1 MAEFP
6 FVHGLGK
13 KYNQDLKV
21 IFVSADWLDEEKQ
34 VKAKT
39 YENEKR
45 KIGIVGS
52 LLSLVF
58 ILLFYFSGLSDYLAN
73 INLSFIY
80 VFLIYVTIFHV
91 LSTIIGLPLG
101 YYSSYVHEHKWGFSN
116 YTNKTWL
123 LDQLKSFAV
132 SLILLPILLGLFFW
146 VLWKFPDTWWLVAAT
161 VTTLVSIVFVTLF
174 PVVILPIFNKYDPIE
189 DEMLTN
195 QLSDILHKAGLKPSG
210 FFRQDMSRQTKKENA
225 FLAGMGK
232 TRRVVIADNLL
243 ENMSLSEIKS
253 VIAHEVG
260 HYHFSH
266 LPKNILIGT
275 IQQLIIFYLLNI
287 IMKILY
293 PEFLTSNT
301 NNLSLFPMFS
311 LIMSLLSTLLF
322 GPLNNMISRYFE
334 RQADRTS
341 LELYP
346 DKDSFQKAMAGL
358 ANRNLSNAYPEWW
371 VKLLYYS
378 HPPIGERLSFAENY
392 KL

>member
-1 MAEFP
+1 MKHIEIHP
-6 FVHGLGK
+6 F
-13 KYNQDLKV
+13 
-21 IFVSADWLDEEKQ
+21 LDEEKQ
-34 VKAKT
+34 VKAKI

-101 YYSSYVHEHKWGFSN
+101 YYSSYVHEHKRGFSN

-189 DEMLTN
+189 DEKLTN
-195 QLSDILHKAGLKPSG
+195 QLSDILHKAGLKSSG

-293 PEFLTSNT
+293 PEFLSSNT
-301 NNLSLFPMFS
+301 ANLSLFPMFS
-311 LIMSLLSTLLF
+311 LIMSLLSSLLF
-322 GPLNNMISRYFE
+322 SPLNNMISRYFE

-392 KL
+392 KF

>member
-1 MAEFP
+1 MKHIEIHP
-6 FVHGLGK
+6 F
-13 KYNQDLKV
+13 
-21 IFVSADWLDEEKQ
+21 LDKEKQ

-45 KIGIVGS
+45 KISIVGS
-52 LLSLVF
+52 LLSLIF

-80 VFLIYVTIFHV
+80 VFLIYIILFH
-91 LSTIIGLPLG
+91 LISTIIGLPLG
-101 YYSSYVHEHKWGFSN
+101 YYSSYVYEHKWGFSN

-189 DEMLTN
+189 DEKLTN

-225 FLAGMGK
+225 FLTGMGK
-232 TRRVVIADNLL
+232 TRRVIIADNLL

-311 LIMSLLSTLLF
+311 LIMSLLSSLLF

-392 KL
+392 KF

>member
-1 MAEFP
+1 MKHIDIHP
-6 FVHGLGK
+6 FLDK
-13 KYNQDLKV
+13 DNQ
-21 IFVSADWLDEEKQ
+21 A
-34 VKAKT
+34 KAKT

-45 KIGIVGS
+45 KIGIIGS
-52 LLSLVF
+52 VLSLVF
-58 ILLFYFSGLSDYLAN
+58 ILLFYFSGLSNYLAN

-80 VFLIYVTIFHV
+80 VFLIYITIFQI
-91 LSTIIGLPLG
+91 LSTMVGLPIG
-101 YYSSYVHEHKWGFSN
+101 YYSSYIHEHKWEFSN
-116 YTNKTWL
+116 YTNKTWFI
-123 LDQLKSFAV
+123 DQLKSFTIG
-132 SLILLPILLGLFFW
+132 LILLPILLGLFFW
-146 VLWKFPDTWWLVAAT
+146 VLWRFPETWWLVAAT

-189 DEMLTN
+189 DEKLTD
-195 QLSDILHKAGLKPSG
+195 QLSEILHKAGLNPSG

-243 ENMSLSEIKS
+243 EHMSLSEIKS

-260 HYHFSH
+260 HYRYSH
-266 LPKNILIGT
+266 LPKNIAIGT

-311 LIMSLLSTLLF
+311 LIMSLLSSLLF
-322 GPLNNMISRYFE
+322 GPINNMISRYFE
-334 RQADRTS
+334 RQADITS

-346 DKDSFQKAMAGL
+346 NKESFQKAMAGL

-392 KL
+392 KI

>member
-1 MAEFP
+1 MS
-6 FVHGLGK
+6 HIDIHHL
-13 KYNQDLKV
+13 
-21 IFVSADWLDEEKQ
+21 LDKEKQ
-34 VKAKT
+34 TKAKK

-45 KIGIVGS
+45 KISIFGS
-52 LLSLVF
+52 ILSLSF
-58 ILLFYFSGLSDYLAN
+58 ILVFYFSGLSKFLAN

-80 VFLIYVTIFHV
+80 VFLIYIIIFHI
-91 LSTIIGLPLG
+91 LSTLIGLPLG
-101 YYSSYVHEHKWGFSN
+101 YYSSFIHEHKWGFSN
-116 YTNKTWL
+116 YTNKTWI

-132 SLILLPILLGLFFW
+132 SFILLPIMLGIFFW
-146 VLWKFPDTWWLVAAT
+146 VLWKFPNIWWLVAAT
-161 VTTLVSIVFVTLF
+161 VTTLISIIFVTLF

-189 DEMLTN
+189 DEKLTS
-195 QLSDILHKAGLKPSG
+195 QLSEILLKAGLNPSG

-225 FLAGMGK
+225 FLAGMGN

-243 ENMSLSEIKS
+243 EHMSLSEIKS

-260 HYHFSH
+260 HYRFSH
-266 LPKNILIGT
+266 LPKNIAIST
-275 IQQLIIFYLLNI
+275 AQQLVIFYLLNI

-293 PEFLTSNT
+293 PDFLTSNI
-301 NNLSLFPMFS
+301 NNLSLFPIFS
-311 LIMSLLSTLLF
+311 LIMGLLSSLLF

-341 LELYP
+341 LDLYP
-346 DKDSFQKAMAGL
+346 NKDAFQKAMAGL

-392 KL
+392 KI

>member
-1 MAEFP
+1 MKHIDIHP
-6 FVHGLGK
+6 F
-13 KYNQDLKV
+13 
-21 IFVSADWLDEEKQ
+21 LDKDKQ
-34 VKAKT
+34 AKAKT

-52 LLSLVF
+52 ILSLVF
-58 ILLFYFSGLSDYLAN
+58 ILLFYFSGLSNYLAN

-80 VFLIYVTIFHV
+80 VFLIYITIFQI
-91 LSTIIGLPLG
+91 LSTMVGLPIG
-101 YYSSYVHEHKWGFSN
+101 YYSSYIHEHKWEFSN
-116 YTNKTWL
+116 YTNKTWFI
-123 LDQLKSFAV
+123 DQLKSFTIG
-132 SLILLPILLGLFFW
+132 LILLPILLGLFFW
-146 VLWKFPDTWWLVAAT
+146 VLWRFPETWWLVAAT

-189 DEMLTN
+189 DEKLTD
-195 QLSDILHKAGLKPSG
+195 QLSEILHKAGLNPSG

-243 ENMSLSEIKS
+243 EHMSLSEIKS

-260 HYHFSH
+260 HYRYSH
-266 LPKNILIGT
+266 LPKNIAIGT

-311 LIMSLLSTLLF
+311 LIMSLLSSLLF
-322 GPLNNMISRYFE
+322 GPINNMISRYFE
-334 RQADRTS
+334 RQADITS

-346 DKDSFQKAMAGL
+346 NKESFQKAMAGL

-378 HPPIGERLSFAENY
+378 HPPIGERLSFAEHY
-392 KL
+392 KI

>member
-1 MAEFP
+1 MKHIEIHP
-6 FVHGLGK
+6 F
-13 KYNQDLKV
+13 
-21 IFVSADWLDEEKQ
+21 LDKEKQ

-45 KIGIVGS
+45 KISIVGS
-52 LLSLVF
+52 LLSLIF
-58 ILLFYFSGLSDYLAN
+58 ILLFYFSGLSHYLAN

-80 VFLIYVTIFHV
+80 VFLIYIILFH
-91 LSTIIGLPLG
+91 LISTIIGLPLG

-116 YTNKTWL
+116 YTNKTWIV
-123 LDQLKSFAV
+123 DQLKSFAV

-146 VLWKFPDTWWLVAAT
+146 VLWKFPETWWLVAAT
-161 VTTLVSIVFVTLF
+161 ITTLVSIVFVTLF
-174 PVVILPIFNKYDPIE
+174 PVVILPIFNKYDTIE
-189 DEMLTN
+189 DEELTS
-195 QLSDILHKAGLKPSG
+195 QLSEILHKAGLQSSG

-243 ENMSLSEIKS
+243 EHMSLSEIKS

-260 HYHFSH
+260 HYRYSH

-275 IQQLIIFYLLNI
+275 IQQLIIFFLLNI
-287 IMKILY
+287 IMKTLY
-293 PEFLTSNT
+293 PEFLTSNI
-301 NNLSLFPMFS
+301 NNLTLFPIFS
-311 LIMSLLSTLLF
+311 LIMSLLSSLLF

-392 KL
+392 KI

>member
-1 MAEFP
+1 MKHIDIHP
-6 FVHGLGK
+6 F
-13 KYNQDLKV
+13 
-21 IFVSADWLDEEKQ
+21 LDKDKQ
-34 VKAKT
+34 AKAKT

-45 KIGIVGS
+45 KIGIIGS
-52 LLSLVF
+52 VLSLVF
-58 ILLFYFSGLSDYLAN
+58 ILLFYFSGLSNYLAN

-80 VFLIYVTIFHV
+80 VFLIYITIFQI
-91 LSTIIGLPLG
+91 LSTMVGLPIG
-101 YYSSYVHEHKWGFSN
+101 YYSSYIHEHKWEFSN
-116 YTNKTWL
+116 YTNKTWFI
-123 LDQLKSFAV
+123 DQLKSFTIG
-132 SLILLPILLGLFFW
+132 LILLPILLGLFFW
-146 VLWKFPDTWWLVAAT
+146 VLWRFPETWWLVAAT

-189 DEMLTN
+189 DEKLTD
-195 QLSDILHKAGLKPSG
+195 QLSEILHKAGLNPSG

-225 FLAGMGK
+225 FLAGMGT

-243 ENMSLSEIKS
+243 EHMSLSEIKS

-260 HYHFSH
+260 HYRYSH
-266 LPKNILIGT
+266 LPKNIAIGT

-311 LIMSLLSTLLF
+311 LIMSLLSSLLF
-322 GPLNNMISRYFE
+322 GPINNMISRYFE
-334 RQADRTS
+334 RQADITS

-346 DKDSFQKAMAGL
+346 NKESFQKAMAGL

-392 KL
+392 KI

>member
-1 MAEFP
+1 MKHIEIHP
-6 FVHGLGK
+6 
-13 KYNQDLKV
+13 Y
-21 IFVSADWLDEEKQ
+21 LDEEKQ

-52 LLSLVF
+52 LLSLLF
-58 ILLFYFSGLSDYLAN
+58 ILLFYSSGISDYLAN

-80 VFLIYVTIFHV
+80 VFLIYVSIFLV

-116 YTNKTWL
+116 YTKKTWL

-161 VTTLVSIVFVTLF
+161 VTTLVSIIFVTLF

-189 DEMLTN
+189 DEKLTN

-311 LIMSLLSTLLF
+311 LIMSLLSSLLF

>member
-1 MAEFP
+1 MKHVEIHP
-6 FVHGLGK
+6 F
-13 KYNQDLKV
+13 
-21 IFVSADWLDEEKQ
+21 LDQEKQ
-34 VKAKT
+34 LKAKT

-45 KIGIVGS
+45 KIGIASS

-58 ILLFYFSGLSDYLAN
+58 ILLFYFSGLSEYLAN
-73 INLSFIY
+73 INLSFTY
-80 VFLIYVTIFHV
+80 VFLIYVTVFQI
-91 LSTIIGLPLG
+91 LSTVIGVPLG
-101 YYSSYVHEHKWGFSN
+101 YYSSYIHEHKWGFSN
-116 YTNKTWL
+116 YTNRTWII
-123 LDQLKSFAV
+123 DQLKSFAV
-132 SLILLPILLGLFFW
+132 SLILLPILLGIFFW
-146 VLWKFPDTWWLVAAT
+146 VLWKFPETWWLVAAT
-161 VTTLVSIVFVTLF
+161 VTTLVSIIFVTLF
-174 PVVILPIFNKYDPIE
+174 PVVILPIFNKYDIIE
-189 DEMLTN
+189 DETLTG
-195 QLSDILHKAGLKPSG
+195 QLSEILHKAGLKPSG

-243 ENMSLSEIKS
+243 EHMSLSEIKS

-260 HYHFSH
+260 HYRYSH

-275 IQQLIIFYLLNI
+275 VQQLIIFYLLNI
-287 IMKILY
+287 IMKVLY

-311 LIMSLLSTLLF
+311 LIMSLLSSLLF
-322 GPLNNMISRYFE
+322 GPLNNLISRYFE

-392 KL
+392 KI

>member
-1 MAEFP
+1 MKHVEIHP
-6 FVHGLGK
+6 F
-13 KYNQDLKV
+13 
-21 IFVSADWLDEEKQ
+21 LDEEKQ
-34 VKAKT
+34 LKAKT

-45 KIGIVGS
+45 KIGIASS

-58 ILLFYFSGLSDYLAN
+58 ILLFYFSGLSEYLAN
-73 INLSFIY
+73 INLSFTY
-80 VFLIYVTIFHV
+80 VFLIYVTVFQI
-91 LSTIIGLPLG
+91 LSTVIGVPLG
-101 YYSSYVHEHKWGFSN
+101 YYSSYIHEHKWGFSN
-116 YTNKTWL
+116 YTNRTWII
-123 LDQLKSFAV
+123 DQLKSFAV
-132 SLILLPILLGLFFW
+132 SLILLPILLGIFFW
-146 VLWKFPDTWWLVAAT
+146 VLWKFPETWWLVAAT

-174 PVVILPIFNKYDPIE
+174 PVVILPIFNKYDIIE
-189 DEMLTN
+189 DETLTG
-195 QLSDILHKAGLKPSG
+195 QLSEILHKAGLKPSG

-243 ENMSLSEIKS
+243 EHMSLSEIKS

-260 HYHFSH
+260 HYRFSH
-266 LPKNILIGT
+266 LPKNIAIST
-275 IQQLIIFYLLNI
+275 AQQLVIFYLLNI

-311 LIMSLLSTLLF
+311 LIMGLLSSLLF

-341 LELYP
+341 LDLYP
-346 DKDSFQKAMAGL
+346 NKDAFQKAMAGL

-392 KL
+392 KI

>member
-1 MAEFP
+1 MKHVEIHP
-6 FVHGLGK
+6 F
-13 KYNQDLKV
+13 
-21 IFVSADWLDEEKQ
+21 LDEEKQ
-34 VKAKT
+34 LKAKT

-45 KIGIVGS
+45 KIGIASS

-58 ILLFYFSGLSDYLAN
+58 ILLFYFSGLSEYLAN
-73 INLSFIY
+73 INLSFTY
-80 VFLIYVTIFHV
+80 VFLIYVTVFQI
-91 LSTIIGLPLG
+91 LSTVIGVPLG
-101 YYSSYVHEHKWGFSN
+101 YYSSYIHEHKWGFSN
-116 YTNKTWL
+116 YTNRTWII
-123 LDQLKSFAV
+123 DQLKSFAV
-132 SLILLPILLGLFFW
+132 SLILLPILLGIFFW
-146 VLWKFPDTWWLVAAT
+146 VLWKFPETWWLVAAT

-174 PVVILPIFNKYDPIE
+174 PVVILPIFNKYDIIE
-189 DEMLTN
+189 DETLTG
-195 QLSDILHKAGLKPSG
+195 QLSEILHKAGLKPSG

-243 ENMSLSEIKS
+243 EHMSLSEIKS

-260 HYHFSH
+260 HYRYSH

-275 IQQLIIFYLLNI
+275 VQQLIIFYLLNI
-287 IMKILY
+287 IMKVLY

-311 LIMSLLSTLLF
+311 LIMSLLSSLLF
-322 GPLNNMISRYFE
+322 GPLNNLISRYFE

-392 KL
+392 KI

>member
-1 MAEFP
+1 MKHIEIHP
-6 FVHGLGK
+6 F
-13 KYNQDLKV
+13 
-21 IFVSADWLDEEKQ
+21 LDEEKQ

-80 VFLIYVTIFHV
+80 VFLIYVTIFLV

-161 VTTLVSIVFVTLF
+161 VTTLVSIIFVTLF

-189 DEMLTN
+189 DEKLTN

-311 LIMSLLSTLLF
+311 LIMSLLSSLLF

>member
-1 MAEFP
+1 MKHIETHP
-6 FVHGLGK
+6 FLDK
-13 KYNQDLKV
+13 K
-21 IFVSADWLDEEKQ
+21 KQ

-45 KIGIVGS
+45 KISIVGS
-52 LLSLVF
+52 LLSLIF
-58 ILLFYFSGLSDYLAN
+58 ILLFYFSGLSGYLAN

-80 VFLIYVTIFHV
+80 VFLIYIILFHV
-91 LSTIIGLPLG
+91 ISTIIGLPLG

-116 YTNKTWL
+116 YTNKTWIV
-123 LDQLKSFAV
+123 DQLKSFAV

-146 VLWKFPDTWWLVAAT
+146 VLWRFPETWWLVAAT
-161 VTTLVSIVFVTLF
+161 ITTLVSIVFVTLF
-174 PVVILPIFNKYDPIE
+174 PVVILPIFNKYDTIE
-189 DEMLTN
+189 DEELTS
-195 QLSDILHKAGLKPSG
+195 QLSEILHKAGLQSSG

-243 ENMSLSEIKS
+243 EHMSLSEIKS

-260 HYHFSH
+260 HYRYSH

-275 IQQLIIFYLLNI
+275 IQQLIIFFLLNI

-293 PEFLTSNT
+293 PEFLTSNI
-301 NNLSLFPMFS
+301 NNLTLFPIFS
-311 LIMSLLSTLLF
+311 LIMSLLSSLLF

-346 DKDSFQKAMAGL
+346 DKNSFQKAMAGL

-378 HPPIGERLSFAENY
+378 HPPIGERLTFAENY
-392 KL
+392 KI

>member
-1 MAEFP
+1 MKHIEIHP
-6 FVHGLGK
+6 F
-13 KYNQDLKV
+13 
-21 IFVSADWLDEEKQ
+21 LDEEKQ

-80 VFLIYVTIFHV
+80 VFLIYVTIFLV
-91 LSTIIGLPLG
+91 LSTIIGLPLR

-161 VTTLVSIVFVTLF
+161 VTTLVSIIFVTLF

-189 DEMLTN
+189 DEKLTN

-311 LIMSLLSTLLF
+311 LIMSLLSSLLF

>member
-1 MAEFP
+1 MKHIETHP
-6 FVHGLGK
+6 FLDK
-13 KYNQDLKV
+13 K
-21 IFVSADWLDEEKQ
+21 KQ

-45 KIGIVGS
+45 KISIVGS
-52 LLSLVF
+52 LLSLIF
-58 ILLFYFSGLSDYLAN
+58 ILLFYFSGLSGYLAN

-80 VFLIYVTIFHV
+80 VFLIYIILFHV
-91 LSTIIGLPLG
+91 ISTIIGLPLG

-116 YTNKTWL
+116 YTNKTWIV
-123 LDQLKSFAV
+123 DQLKSFAV

-146 VLWKFPDTWWLVAAT
+146 VLWRFPETWWLVAAT
-161 VTTLVSIVFVTLF
+161 ITTLVSIVFVTLF
-174 PVVILPIFNKYDPIE
+174 PVVILPIFNKYDTIE
-189 DEMLTN
+189 DEELTS
-195 QLSDILHKAGLKPSG
+195 QLSEILHKAGLQSSG

-243 ENMSLSEIKS
+243 EHMSLSEIKS

-260 HYHFSH
+260 HYRYSH

-275 IQQLIIFYLLNI
+275 IQQLIIFFLLNI

-293 PEFLTSNT
+293 PEFLTSNI
-301 NNLSLFPMFS
+301 NNLTLFPIFS
-311 LIMSLLSTLLF
+311 LVMSLLSSLLF

-346 DKDSFQKAMAGL
+346 DKNSFQKAMAGL

-392 KL
+392 KI

>member
-1 MAEFP
+1 MKHIETHP
-6 FVHGLGK
+6 F
-13 KYNQDLKV
+13 
-21 IFVSADWLDEEKQ
+21 LDKEKQ

-45 KIGIVGS
+45 KISIVGS
-52 LLSLVF
+52 LLSLIF
-58 ILLFYFSGLSDYLAN
+58 ILLFYFSGLSHYLAN

-80 VFLIYVTIFHV
+80 VFLIYIILFH
-91 LSTIIGLPLG
+91 LISTIIGLPLG

-116 YTNKTWL
+116 YTNKTWIV
-123 LDQLKSFAV
+123 DQLKSFAV

-146 VLWKFPDTWWLVAAT
+146 VLWKFPETWWLVAAT
-161 VTTLVSIVFVTLF
+161 ITTLVSIVFVTLF
-174 PVVILPIFNKYDPIE
+174 PVVILPIFNKYDTIE
-189 DEMLTN
+189 DEELTS
-195 QLSDILHKAGLKPSG
+195 QLSEILHKAGLQSSG

-243 ENMSLSEIKS
+243 EHMSLSEIKS

-260 HYHFSH
+260 HYRYSH

-287 IMKILY
+287 IMKTLY
-293 PEFLTSNT
+293 PEFLTSNI
-301 NNLSLFPMFS
+301 NNLTLFPMFS
-311 LIMSLLSTLLF
+311 LIMSLLSSLLF

-341 LELYP
+341 LDLYP

-392 KL
+392 KI

>member
-1 MAEFP
+1 MS
-6 FVHGLGK
+6 HIDIHHL
-13 KYNQDLKV
+13 
-21 IFVSADWLDEEKQ
+21 LDKEKQ
-34 VKAKT
+34 TKAKK

-45 KIGIVGS
+45 KISIFGS
-52 LLSLVF
+52 ILSLSF
-58 ILLFYFSGLSDYLAN
+58 ILVFYFSGLSKFLAN

-80 VFLIYVTIFHV
+80 VFLIYIIIFHI
-91 LSTIIGLPLG
+91 LSTLIGLPLG
-101 YYSSYVHEHKWGFSN
+101 YYSSFIHEHKWGFSN
-116 YTNKTWL
+116 FTNKTWI

-132 SLILLPILLGLFFW
+132 SFILLPIMLGIFFW
-146 VLWKFPDTWWLVAAT
+146 VLWKFPNIWWLVAAT
-161 VTTLVSIVFVTLF
+161 VTTLISIIFVTLF

-189 DEMLTN
+189 DEKLTS
-195 QLSDILHKAGLKPSG
+195 QLSEILLKAGLNPSG

-225 FLAGMGK
+225 FLAGMGN

-243 ENMSLSEIKS
+243 EHMSLSEIKS

-260 HYHFSH
+260 HYRFSH
-266 LPKNILIGT
+266 LPKNIAIST
-275 IQQLIIFYLLNI
+275 AQQLVIFYLLNI

-293 PEFLTSNT
+293 PEFLTSNI
-301 NNLSLFPMFS
+301 NNLSLFPIFS
-311 LIMSLLSTLLF
+311 LIMGLLSSLLF

-341 LELYP
+341 LDLYP
-346 DKDSFQKAMAGL
+346 NKDAFQKAMAGL

-392 KL
+392 KI

>member
-1 MAEFP
+1 MKHVEIHP
-6 FVHGLGK
+6 F
-13 KYNQDLKV
+13 
-21 IFVSADWLDEEKQ
+21 LDEEKQ
-34 VKAKT
+34 LKAKT

-45 KIGIVGS
+45 KIGIASS

-58 ILLFYFSGLSDYLAN
+58 ILLFYFSGLSEYLAN
-73 INLSFIY
+73 INLSFTY
-80 VFLIYVTIFHV
+80 VFLIYVTVFQI
-91 LSTIIGLPLG
+91 LSTVIGVPLG
-101 YYSSYVHEHKWGFSN
+101 YYSSYIHEHKWGFSN
-116 YTNKTWL
+116 YTNRTWII
-123 LDQLKSFAV
+123 DQLKSFAV
-132 SLILLPILLGLFFW
+132 SLILLPILLGIFFW
-146 VLWKFPDTWWLVAAT
+146 VLWKFPETWWLVAAT

-174 PVVILPIFNKYDPIE
+174 PVVILPIFNKYDIIE
-189 DEMLTN
+189 DETLTG
-195 QLSDILHKAGLKPSG
+195 QLSEILHKAGLQPSG

-243 ENMSLSEIKS
+243 EHMSLSEIKS

-260 HYHFSH
+260 HYRYSH

-275 IQQLIIFYLLNI
+275 VQQLIIFYLLNI
-287 IMKILY
+287 IMKVLY

-311 LIMSLLSTLLF
+311 LIMSLLSSLLF
-322 GPLNNMISRYFE
+322 GPLNNLISRYFE

-392 KL
+392 KI

>member
-1 MAEFP
+1 MKHIETHP
-6 FVHGLGK
+6 FLDK
-13 KYNQDLKV
+13 K
-21 IFVSADWLDEEKQ
+21 KQ

-45 KIGIVGS
+45 KISIVGS
-52 LLSLVF
+52 LLSLIF
-58 ILLFYFSGLSDYLAN
+58 ILLFYFSGLSGYLAN

-80 VFLIYVTIFHV
+80 VFLIYIILFH
-91 LSTIIGLPLG
+91 LISTIIGLPLG

-116 YTNKTWL
+116 YTNKTWIV
-123 LDQLKSFAV
+123 DQLKSFAV

-146 VLWKFPDTWWLVAAT
+146 VLWRFPETWWLVAAT
-161 VTTLVSIVFVTLF
+161 ITTLVSIVFVTLF
-174 PVVILPIFNKYDPIE
+174 PVVILPIFNKYDTIE
-189 DEMLTN
+189 DEELTS
-195 QLSDILHKAGLKPSG
+195 QLSEILHKAGLQSSG

-243 ENMSLSEIKS
+243 EHMSLSEIKS

-260 HYHFSH
+260 HYRYSH

-275 IQQLIIFYLLNI
+275 IQQLIIFFLLNI

-293 PEFLTSNT
+293 PEFLTSNI
-301 NNLSLFPMFS
+301 NNLTLFPIFS
-311 LIMSLLSTLLF
+311 LVMSLLSSLLF

-346 DKDSFQKAMAGL
+346 DKNSFQKAMAGL

-378 HPPIGERLSFAENY
+378 HPPIGERLTFAENY
-392 KL
+392 KI

>member
-1 MAEFP
+1 MKHIEIHP
-6 FVHGLGK
+6 F
-13 KYNQDLKV
+13 
-21 IFVSADWLDEEKQ
+21 LDEKKQ
-34 VKAKT
+34 TKAKT

-45 KIGIVGS
+45 KIGIVS
-52 LLSLVF
+52 SLVSLIF
-58 ILLFYFSGLSDYLAN
+58 ILLFYFSGLSNYLAN

-80 VFLIYVTIFHV
+80 VFLIYIILFQI

-101 YYSSYVHEHKWGFSN
+101 YYSSYIHEHKWGFSN
-116 YTNKTWL
+116 YTNKTWII
-123 LDQLKSFAV
+123 DQLKSFAV

-146 VLWKFPDTWWLVAAT
+146 VLWRFPETWWLVAAT
-161 VTTLVSIVFVTLF
+161 ITTLVSIVFVTLF
-174 PVVILPIFNKYDPIE
+174 PVIILPIFNKYDAIE
-189 DEMLTN
+189 DEKLTS
-195 QLSDILHKAGLKPSG
+195 QLSEILHKAGLRPSG

-243 ENMSLSEIKS
+243 EHMSLSEIKS

-260 HYHFSH
+260 HYRYSH

-301 NNLSLFPMFS
+301 NNLTLFPMFS
-311 LIMSLLSTLLF
+311 LIMSLLSSLLF
-322 GPLNNMISRYFE
+322 GPLNNLISRYFE

-378 HPPIGERLSFAENY
+378 HPPIGERLLFAENY
-392 KL
+392 KI

>member
-1 MAEFP
+1 MKHIEIHP
-6 FVHGLGK
+6 F
-13 KYNQDLKV
+13 
-21 IFVSADWLDEEKQ
+21 LDEEKQ

-80 VFLIYVTIFHV
+80 VFLIYVTIFLV

-146 VLWKFPDTWWLVAAT
+146 VLWKFPDAWWLVAAT
-161 VTTLVSIVFVTLF
+161 VTTLVSIIFVTLF
-174 PVVILPIFNKYDPIE
+174 PVVILPIFNKYDRIE
-189 DEMLTN
+189 DEKLTN

-311 LIMSLLSTLLF
+311 LIMSLLSSLLF

>member
-1 MAEFP
+1 MKNIEIHP
-6 FVHGLGK
+6 F
-13 KYNQDLKV
+13 
-21 IFVSADWLDEEKQ
+21 LDKEKQ
-34 VKAKT
+34 ARAKT

-52 LLSLVF
+52 LSSLIF
-58 ILLFYFSGLSDYLAN
+58 ILIFYFSGLSNYLAN
-73 INLSFIY
+73 IDLTFIY
-80 VFLIYVTIFHV
+80 VFLIYVSIFLV

-123 LDQLKSFAV
+123 LDQLKSFTV
-132 SLILLPILLGLFFW
+132 SLMLLPILLGLFFW

-189 DEMLTN
+189 DEKLTN

-311 LIMSLLSTLLF
+311 LIMSLLSSLLF

>member
-1 MAEFP
+1 MKHIEIHP
-6 FVHGLGK
+6 F
-13 KYNQDLKV
+13 
-21 IFVSADWLDEEKQ
+21 LDEEKQ

-80 VFLIYVTIFHV
+80 EFLIYVTIFLV
-91 LSTIIGLPLG
+91 LSTIIGLPQG

-161 VTTLVSIVFVTLF
+161 VTTLVSIIFVTLF

-189 DEMLTN
+189 DEKLTN

>member
-1 MAEFP
+1 MKHIEIHP
-6 FVHGLGK
+6 F
-13 KYNQDLKV
+13 
-21 IFVSADWLDEEKQ
+21 LDKEKQ

-45 KIGIVGS
+45 KISIVGS
-52 LLSLVF
+52 LLSLIF

-80 VFLIYVTIFHV
+80 VFLIYIILFH
-91 LSTIIGLPLG
+91 LISTIIGLPLG

-116 YTNKTWL
+116 YTNKTWIV
-123 LDQLKSFAV
+123 DQLKSFAV

-146 VLWKFPDTWWLVAAT
+146 VLWKFPETWWLVAAT
-161 VTTLVSIVFVTLF
+161 ITTLVSIVFVTLF
-174 PVVILPIFNKYDPIE
+174 PVVILPIFNKYDTIE
-189 DEMLTN
+189 DEELTS
-195 QLSDILHKAGLKPSG
+195 QLSEILHKAGLQSSG

-243 ENMSLSEIKS
+243 EHMSLSEIKS

-260 HYHFSH
+260 HYRYSH

-275 IQQLIIFYLLNI
+275 IQQLIIFFLLNI
-287 IMKILY
+287 IMKTLY
-293 PEFLTSNT
+293 PEFLTSNI
-301 NNLSLFPMFS
+301 NNLTLFPMFS
-311 LIMSLLSTLLF
+311 LIMSLLSSLLF

-334 RQADRTS
+334 RQADKTS

-346 DKDSFQKAMAGL
+346 DKNSFQKAMAGL

-392 KL
+392 KI

>member
-1 MAEFP
+1 MKHVEIHP
-6 FVHGLGK
+6 F
-13 KYNQDLKV
+13 
-21 IFVSADWLDEEKQ
+21 LDEEKQ
-34 VKAKT
+34 LKAKT

-45 KIGIVGS
+45 KIGIASS

-80 VFLIYVTIFHV
+80 VFLIYVTVFQI
-91 LSTIIGLPLG
+91 LSTVIGVPLG
-101 YYSSYVHEHKWGFSN
+101 YYSSFIHEHKWGFSN
-116 YTNKTWL
+116 YTNRTWII
-123 LDQLKSFAV
+123 DQLKSFAV
-132 SLILLPILLGLFFW
+132 SLILLPILLGIFFW
-146 VLWKFPDTWWLVAAT
+146 VLWKFPETWWLVAAT

-174 PVVILPIFNKYDPIE
+174 PVVILPIFNKYDIIE
-189 DEMLTN
+189 DETLTG
-195 QLSDILHKAGLKPSG
+195 QLSEILHKAGLKPSG

-243 ENMSLSEIKS
+243 EHMSLSEIKS

-260 HYHFSH
+260 HYRYSH

-275 IQQLIIFYLLNI
+275 VQQLIIFYLLNI
-287 IMKILY
+287 IMKVLY

-311 LIMSLLSTLLF
+311 LIMSLLSSLLF
-322 GPLNNMISRYFE
+322 GPLNNLISRYFE

-392 KL
+392 KI

>member
-1 MAEFP
+1 MIHIEIHP
-6 FVHGLGK
+6 F
-13 KYNQDLKV
+13 
-21 IFVSADWLDEEKQ
+21 LDKEKQ

-45 KIGIVGS
+45 KISIVGS
-52 LLSLVF
+52 LLSLIF
-58 ILLFYFSGLSDYLAN
+58 ILLFYFSGLSHYLAN

-80 VFLIYVTIFHV
+80 VFLIYITLFH
-91 LSTIIGLPLG
+91 LISTIIGLPLG

-116 YTNKTWL
+116 YTNKTWIV
-123 LDQLKSFAV
+123 DQLKSFAV

-146 VLWKFPDTWWLVAAT
+146 VLWKFPETWWLVAAT
-161 VTTLVSIVFVTLF
+161 ITTLVSIVFVTLF
-174 PVVILPIFNKYDPIE
+174 PVVILPIFNKYDTIK
-189 DEMLTN
+189 DEELTS
-195 QLSDILHKAGLKPSG
+195 QLSEILHKAGLQSSG

-243 ENMSLSEIKS
+243 EHMNLSEIKS

-260 HYHFSH
+260 HYRYSH

-287 IMKILY
+287 IMKTLY
-293 PEFLTSNT
+293 PEFLTSNI
-301 NNLSLFPMFS
+301 NNLTLFPMFS
-311 LIMSLLSTLLF
+311 LIMSLLSSLLF

-334 RQADRTS
+334 RQADRAS

-346 DKDSFQKAMAGL
+346 DKNSFQKAMAGL

-392 KL
+392 KI

>member
-1 MAEFP
+1 MS
-6 FVHGLGK
+6 HIDIHHL
-13 KYNQDLKV
+13 
-21 IFVSADWLDEEKQ
+21 LDKEKQ
-34 VKAKT
+34 TKAKK

-45 KIGIVGS
+45 KISIFGS
-52 LLSLVF
+52 ILSLSF
-58 ILLFYFSGLSDYLAN
+58 ILVFYFSGLSKFLAN

-80 VFLIYVTIFHV
+80 VFLIYIIIFHI
-91 LSTIIGLPLG
+91 LSTLIGLPLG
-101 YYSSYVHEHKWGFSN
+101 YYSSFIHEHKWGFSN
-116 YTNKTWL
+116 YTNKTWI

-132 SLILLPILLGLFFW
+132 SFILLPIMLGIFFW
-146 VLWKFPDTWWLVAAT
+146 VLWKFPNIWWLVAAT
-161 VTTLVSIVFVTLF
+161 VTTLISIIFVTLF

-189 DEMLTN
+189 DEKLTS
-195 QLSDILHKAGLKPSG
+195 QLSEILLKAGLNPSG

-225 FLAGMGK
+225 FLAGMGN

-243 ENMSLSEIKS
+243 EHMSLSEIKS

-260 HYHFSH
+260 HYRFSH
-266 LPKNILIGT
+266 LPKNIAIST
-275 IQQLIIFYLLNI
+275 AQQLVIFYLLNI

-293 PEFLTSNT
+293 PEFLTSNI

-311 LIMSLLSTLLF
+311 LIMGLLSSLLF

-341 LELYP
+341 LDLYP
-346 DKDSFQKAMAGL
+346 NKDAFQKAMAGL

-392 KL
+392 KI

>member
-1 MAEFP
+1 MKHIEIHP
-6 FVHGLGK
+6 F
-13 KYNQDLKV
+13 
-21 IFVSADWLDEEKQ
+21 LDEEKQ

-80 VFLIYVTIFHV
+80 VFLIYVTIFLV

-161 VTTLVSIVFVTLF
+161 VTTLVSIIFVTLF

-189 DEMLTN
+189 DEKLTN

>member
-1 MAEFP
+1 MKHVEIHP
-6 FVHGLGK
+6 F
-13 KYNQDLKV
+13 
-21 IFVSADWLDEEKQ
+21 LDKEKQ
-34 VKAKT
+34 LKAKT

-45 KIGIVGS
+45 KIGIASS

-58 ILLFYFSGLSDYLAN
+58 ILLFYFSGLSEYLAN
-73 INLSFIY
+73 INLSFTY
-80 VFLIYVTIFHV
+80 VFLIYVTVFQI
-91 LSTIIGLPLG
+91 LSTVIGVPLG
-101 YYSSYVHEHKWGFSN
+101 YYSSYIHEHKWGFSN
-116 YTNKTWL
+116 YTNRTWII
-123 LDQLKSFAV
+123 DQLKSFAV
-132 SLILLPILLGLFFW
+132 SLILLPILLGIFFW
-146 VLWKFPDTWWLVAAT
+146 VLWKFPETWWLVAAT

-174 PVVILPIFNKYDPIE
+174 PVVILPIFNKYDIIE
-189 DEMLTN
+189 DETLTG
-195 QLSDILHKAGLKPSG
+195 QLSEILHKAGLKPSG

-243 ENMSLSEIKS
+243 EHMSLSEIKS

-260 HYHFSH
+260 HYRYSH

-275 IQQLIIFYLLNI
+275 VQQLIIFYLLNI
-287 IMKILY
+287 IMKVLY

-311 LIMSLLSTLLF
+311 LIMSLLSSLLF
-322 GPLNNMISRYFE
+322 GPLNNLISRYFE

-392 KL
+392 KI

>member
-1 MAEFP
+1 MIHIEIHP
-6 FVHGLGK
+6 F
-13 KYNQDLKV
+13 
-21 IFVSADWLDEEKQ
+21 LDKEKQ

-45 KIGIVGS
+45 KISIVGS
-52 LLSLVF
+52 LLSLIF
-58 ILLFYFSGLSDYLAN
+58 ILLFYFSGLSHYLAN

-80 VFLIYVTIFHV
+80 VFLIYIILFH
-91 LSTIIGLPLG
+91 LISTIIGLPLG

-116 YTNKTWL
+116 YTNKTWIV
-123 LDQLKSFAV
+123 DQLKSFAV

-146 VLWKFPDTWWLVAAT
+146 VLWKFPETWWLVAAT
-161 VTTLVSIVFVTLF
+161 ITTLVSIVFVTLF
-174 PVVILPIFNKYDPIE
+174 PVVILPIFNKYDTIE
-189 DEMLTN
+189 DEELTS
-195 QLSDILHKAGLKPSG
+195 QLSEILHKAGLQSSG

-243 ENMSLSEIKS
+243 EHMSLSEIKS

-260 HYHFSH
+260 HYRYSH

-275 IQQLIIFYLLNI
+275 IQQLIIFFLLNI

-293 PEFLTSNT
+293 PEFLTSNI
-301 NNLSLFPMFS
+301 NNLTLFPIFS
-311 LIMSLLSTLLF
+311 LIMSLLSSLLF

-392 KL
+392 KIL